1 MPKKEQEILYR
12 FISGEFC
19 PDKDLKLLHK
29 WLEEESNRQSIDA
42 LLSDEWEK
50 NTEKETAVQFKDIQK
65 KTGSFEPGAT
75 QPVLRFLK
83 KTVNSYQK
91 IAAVLLIPLLLFISY
106 YFVSQPENEIQYFQ
120 TMTVRGQKSQ
130 VILPDGTKVWLN
142 AESMIEYPATFGKKN
157 REVKIAGEAF
167 FEVAE
172 DKSIPFYA
180 KAGNVEVKVTGTSFN
195 LKAYPDESEVETSL
209 MEGEIEL
216 KVPQINNTGSSNSL
230 KMKPGDSY
238 VFNTETNKVLKSDF
252 KADEINGWKNNQLI
266 FKDDNF
272 KALAKKIERWY
283 AVEMIYN
290 EEKLSDQRLTVECF
304 EGERLS
310 RVLEIIE
317 IAISVNCKIDGN
329 KIYVES
335 KK

>member
-12 FISGEFC
+12 FISGEYC
-19 PDKDLKLLHK
+19 PDGDLKLLHK
-29 WLEEESNRQSIDA
+29 WLKEESNKQSIDV
-42 LLSDEWEK
+42 LLADEWEK
-50 NTEKETAVQFKDIQK
+50 NTEKETAVKFENIQK
-65 KTGSFEPGAT
+65 KTESFELKKY
-75 QPVLRFLK
+75 QPVIHYFK
-83 KTVNSYQK
+83 IAMNSYKK
-91 IAAVLLIPLLLFISY
+91 IAAILFLPLLLFISY
-106 YFVSQPENEIQYFQ
+106 YFVNQPENEIQYFQ

-142 AESMIEYPATFGKKN
+142 AESMIEYPATFGEKH

-209 MEGEIEL
+209 IEGEIEL
-216 KVPQINNTGSSNSL
+216 KVPQINNTGSLNSL

-238 VFNTETNKVLKSDF
+238 VYNTETNKVLKSDF

-266 FKDDNF
+266 FRDDNF

-283 AVEMIYN
+283 AVELIYN
-290 EEKLSDQRLTVECF
+290 EEELNDQRLTVECF

-317 IAISVNCKIDGN
+317 ITISVNCKMDGN

>member
-1 MPKKEQEILYR
+1 MLKKEQEILYR
-12 FISGEFC
+12 FISGENC
-19 PDKDLKLLHK
+19 PYDDLKLLYK
-29 WLEEESNRQSIDA
+29 WLEEKSNQQSIDA
-42 LLSDEWEK
+42 LLSEEWEK
-50 NTEKETAVQFKDIQK
+50 NTEKETAVKFEDIQR
-65 KTGSFEPGAT
+65 KTDSFELKKN
-75 QPVLRFLK
+75 QPVIHYFK
-83 KTVNSYQK
+83 IAVNSYQK
-91 IAAVLLIPLLLFISY
+91 IAAILLLPLLLFISY
-106 YFVSQPENEIQYFQ
+106 YILSQPENEIQYFQ
-120 TMTVRGQKSQ
+120 TMTVQGQKSQ

-142 AESMIEYPATFGKKN
+142 AESMLEYPSAFGKN
-157 REVKIAGEAF
+157 IREVRMTGEAF
-167 FEVAE
+167 FEVTE
-172 DKSIPFYA
+172 NKSVPFYA

-195 LKAYPDESEVETSL
+195 LKAYSDENEVETSL

-216 KVPQINNTGSSNSL
+216 KVPKINNTSSSNSL
-230 KMKPGDSY
+230 IMKPGDSY
-238 VFNTETNKVLKSDF
+238 VYNTKTDKLLKSDF

-290 EEKLSDQRLTVECF
+290 EEELNDQRLTVECF
-304 EGERLS
+304 EGESLS

-317 IAISVNCKIDGN
+317 ITISVNCKMDEN